1 MMNCCISSV
10 PFITYSFITYSFITY
25 SFITHRFRSAS
36 TRVASLAPFLGHSV
50 YYRPDTR
57 SLRASRCVSTQILVP
72 GLWRNRHVS
81 PRDRLALIKFSP
93 HPLG

>member
-10 PFITYSFITYSFITY
+10 PFITYSFITY
-25 SFITHRFRSAS
+25 RFRSAS
-36 TRVASLAPFLGHSV
+36 TRLASLAPFLGSRI

-57 SLRASRCVSTQILVP
+57 SLRASRRALTQISVP

-81 PRDRLALIKFSP
+81 HRDRLALN
-93 HPLG
+93 